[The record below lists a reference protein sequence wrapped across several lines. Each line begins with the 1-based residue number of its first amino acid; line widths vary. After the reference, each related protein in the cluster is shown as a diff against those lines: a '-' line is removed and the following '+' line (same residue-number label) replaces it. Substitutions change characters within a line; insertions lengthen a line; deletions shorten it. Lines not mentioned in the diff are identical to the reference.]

1 MRCVN
6 FTQCI
11 GLAGA
16 KCIVCARGE
25 DRRLDQALR
34 HGQLANGVGAIG
46 QQLPRVLD
54 PIERALQD
62 FVYGFV
68 GDVVHVWMKGLSGGA
83 ESA

>member
-1 MRCVN
+1 MGCVN
-6 FTQCI
+6 FPQCI

-16 KCIVCARGE
+16 KRIVCARGE
-25 DRRLDQALR
+25 DRCLDQALR
-34 HGQLANGVGAIG
+34 HGQLASGVGSIS

-62 FVYGFV
+62 IVYGFV
-68 GDVVHVWMKGLSGGA
+68 GDVVHVWMKDLSGGA